1 MLILVAPPKPLNQR
15 GGGPALKPIK
25 SDSCPQSYKKTTSR
39 LDRPGQ
45 LALRFKR
52 APCLADGRAAR
63 VDSAEACGRVRGA
76 ARSVAGRGG
85 QAPMRAAERA
95 SKTCRSIGTA
105 HSPTPRPG
113 RTSLRLPAGL
123 HRRLARA
130 SAVRRALAPQAG
142 LEPVAGN
149 EILCTERSIAPLA
162 SRRRQQPPVAHA
174 PASLNVL
181 RARRKRAVSGAGLEL
196 RARTFRTTASQ
207 ALAALGVAHP

>member
-1 MLILVAPPKPLNQR
+1 MAPPKPLNQR

-39 LDRPGQ
+39 LDSSRSASNGRPVS
-45 LALRFKR
+45 
-52 APCLADGRAAR
+52 PCLADGRAAR

-123 HRRLARA
+123 HRRLAHE
-130 SAVRRALAPQAG
+130 PQPAAH
-142 LEPVAGN
+142 L
-149 EILCTERSIAPLA
+149 
-162 SRRRQQPPVAHA
+162 RRRLAW
-174 PASLNVL
+174 S
-181 RARRKRAVSGAGLEL
+181 R
-196 RARTFRTTASQ
+196 SQ
-207 ALAALGVAHP
+207 ATRSSAPRGALLLSRPVVVNNLLSHTPQLR